1 MKITVIQKRTGSQYL
16 KNNRCFSTANESRI
30 RRAAQSECVCICKL
44 PAHLAQKSVRWKNY
58 FCFMLKLGVNI
69 DHVATLREA
78 RYRGRGFGGP
88 NPVEAARICE
98 AAGAH
103 GITAHLREDRRH
115 IQDRDILELRE
126 KIETRLNLE
135 MANAPAIISIALKL
149 RPEIVCIVPERRLEV
164 TTEGGLDVAANE
176 KSLIATRMKM
186 NDAGIEVS
194 LFIAPDEKQIEAA
207 ARVGSQFIEL
217 HTGAFAESFFCGS
230 QRELAHS
237 EKQDADQSRLTSAAT
252 DFEIELQRLISG
264 AEQARALGLKVN
276 AGHGLNL
283 ENLPLLHRV
292 PHLVELNIGHGIV
305 SRAVMAGLETAVKE
319 MLRLM
324 ENYRG

>member
-1 MKITVIQKRTGSQYL
+1 
-16 KNNRCFSTANESRI
+16 
-30 RRAAQSECVCICKL
+30 
-44 PAHLAQKSVRWKNY
+44 
-58 FCFMLKLGVNI
+58 MLKLGVNI

-78 RYRGRGFGGP
+78 RYRGRGFGEP

-115 IQDRDILELRE
+115 IQDRDVLELRE

-135 MANAPAIISIALKL
+135 MANVPEIISIALKL

-164 TTEGGLDVAANE
+164 TTEGGLDVVAAE
-176 KSLIATRMKM
+176 KSLTETRMKM
-186 NDAGIEVS
+186 SDANIEVS
-194 LFIAPDEKQIEAA
+194 LFIVPDDKQIEAA

-217 HTGAFAESFFCGS
+217 HTGQFAESFS
-230 QRELAHS
+230 DERKREV
-237 EKQDADQSRLTSAAT
+237 
-252 DFEIELQRLISG
+252 ELQRLISG
-264 AEQARALGLKVN
+264 AKQAHAFGLKVN
-276 AGHGLNL
+276 AGHGLNY
-283 ENLPLLHRV
+283 ENLPTLFRV
-292 PHLVELNIGHGIV
+292 PHLVELNIGHSIV
-305 SRAVMAGLETAVKE
+305 SRAMMTGLENAVKE